1 MRVRIDNSSAVVDNP
16 FGHPSPEVLDRLNTT
31 HLYRTD
37 VYGTVELITD
47 GNRLWAKTE
56 R

>member
-31 HLYRTD
+31 HLYRT
-37 VYGTVELITD
+37 VELITD